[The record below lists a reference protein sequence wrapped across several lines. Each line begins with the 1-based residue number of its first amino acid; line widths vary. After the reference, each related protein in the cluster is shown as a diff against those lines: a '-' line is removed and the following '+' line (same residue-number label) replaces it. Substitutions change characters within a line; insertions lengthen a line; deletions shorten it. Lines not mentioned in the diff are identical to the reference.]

1 MHILTRSLYSPHAYI
16 LVLFLAIFA
25 SVSLPVQAAELSA
38 GDSSPESDTPTTDQH
53 MNEHSRSNVPAGVYG
68 AKIMSAGKFG
78 FSYTPMLMHMADN
91 YMGASIVS
99 PQTIATT
106 IPSQTTMSN
115 GMLEKY
121 RIVPTAMD
129 TQSHMF
135 NFMYGVTDSFN
146 LMVMASY
153 QIKSMSMTTFSGATG
168 TTILGTGTSS
178 TEGAGDTTVSSLWR
192 IYHDSSNDVNFNF
205 GLSLPTGSTTQTM
218 SMLTPMASTMTM
230 RASYGMQ
237 LGSGTYDLLPGITF
251 TNHGDNWSWG
261 AAWRNRFALGN
272 NSEGYHYGTLNEAS
286 GWGGYTPSP
295 GITWSAR
302 ITESIQESIQ
312 GADPMIS
319 GLMEGSNPNFYGG
332 KHTDVLAGIEIAG
345 GPFGFKNK
353 HLALEAGKTVAQDL
367 NGPQLG
373 RDWIVNASI
382 GAGF

>member
-1 MHILTRSLYSPHAYI
+1 MHTLTRSFYLHHAYV
-16 LVLFLAIFA
+16 LMLFLVFFA
-25 SVSLPVQAAELSA
+25 SAAQPIQAAELSD
-38 GDSSPESDTPTTDQH
+38 GIPSIEGNTPTTDH
-53 MNEHSRSNVPAGVYG
+53 TINEHGRGNAPAGVYG
-68 AKIMSAGKFG
+68 TKIMSAGKFG

-91 YMGASIVS
+91 YVGSAIVS

-121 RIVPTAMD
+121 RIVPIAMD

-135 NFMYGVTDSFN
+135 NFMYGVTDNFN

-178 TEGAGDTTVSSLWR
+178 TEGAGDTTVSSLWS
-192 IYHDSSNDVNFNF
+192 IYNDSTNDVIFNF

-218 SMLTPMASTMTM
+218 SMLTPMTTTMNM

-237 LGSGTYDLLPGITF
+237 LGTGTYDLLPGITF
-251 TNHGDNWSWG
+251 TNHTNNWSWG

-272 NSEGYHYGTLNEAS
+272 NSAGYHYGTFNEAS
-286 GWGGYTPSP
+286 GWGGYTSSP

-332 KHTDVLAGIEIAG
+332 KHMDILGGIEIAG
-345 GPFGFKNK
+345 GPFGFKHK
-353 HLALEAGKTVAQDL
+353 YFAVEAGKTVAQDL

-373 RDWIVNASI
+373 RNWVVNASI